1 MLFGQFIHEIR
12 IPPHQILRMLA
23 A

>member
-12 IPPHQILRMLA
+12 IPPYQILRILA